1 MWLQLTKT
9 ETDTAVDVVVVV
21 IIGSFTSPNVT
32 SFMAERSRPSSVT
45 RLGDF
50 SKFLVT
56 NILTNVGQTY
66 IDFFD
71 YFGNLTFQIKT
82 VVATLWVTFGKNA
95 LHLFSESG
103 HTATQAKHCLIILFF
118 SVRSLSSAFYFVMS
132 RWAGN
137 WV

>member
-21 IIGSFTSPNVT
+21 IIGSFTSSNVT

-82 VVATLWVTFGKNA
+82 VVATLWVTFGKKCTTFIFRIWSHCDPSET
-95 LHLFSESG
+95 LLDYSFLFSSIPLF
-103 HTATQAKHCLIILFF
+103 CILFC
-118 SVRSLSSAFYFVMS
+118 YE
-132 RWAGN
+132 
-137 WV
+137 

>member
-56 NILTNVGQTY
+56 NILTKVAQTY
-66 IDFFD
+66 MDFFN
-71 YFGNLTFQIKT
+71 YFGNIPFQVIT
-82 VVATLWVTFGKNA
+82 VVATFSVTFG
-95 LHLFSESG
+95 
-103 HTATQAKHCLIILFF
+103 
-118 SVRSLSSAFYFVMS
+118 
-132 RWAGN
+132 
-137 WV
+137 